1 MNGKPDW
8 FLRLMLAAIL
18 LVLIAHVYVEWSKVK
33 VAPTG
38 RYIIHPSEH
47 ELDILDTSTGAI
59 YILASGTKEVKVANL
74 VELAAKQKK

>member
-8 FLRLMLAAIL
+8 FLRVVLVGIL
-18 LVLIAHVYVEWSKVK
+18 LVLAAYVYIEWLKVK

-38 RYIIHPSEH
+38 RYVIHPSEH

-59 YILASGTKEVKVANL
+59 YILASGAKEVKVANL
-74 VELAAKQKK
+74 VDMASKQKK